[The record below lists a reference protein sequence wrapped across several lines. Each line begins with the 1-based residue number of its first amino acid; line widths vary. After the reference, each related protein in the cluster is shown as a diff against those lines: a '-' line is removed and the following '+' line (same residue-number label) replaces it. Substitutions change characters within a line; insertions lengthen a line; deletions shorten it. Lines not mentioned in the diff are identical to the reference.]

1 MVIGAPERILEMCS
15 DQRGDSDNRPL
26 DPDYWRR
33 QFTDTAARGLRMLVI
48 AERNVDAGQRQ
59 LGFEDMYSGFT
70 LLALVG
76 IIDPP
81 RAEAITAVAECQR
94 AGIRVKMITGD
105 HAETARTIGAQLG
118 IGVGKP
124 AMTGA
129 ELELLD
135 DAELRRLAREIDVFA
150 RTSPAHKL
158 RLVQALQANGEVV
171 AMTGDGVNDAPAL
184 KRADVGVAMGHKGTE
199 AAKEA
204 ADIVL
209 ADDNFATIGKAVGEG
224 RAVYENLKKFILFM
238 LPTNGGEAL
247 VVIAAI
253 LFQLALPLTAVQVL
267 WINMVTSSALSLAL
281 AVEPTEPGLM
291 RRPPRDPGEALL
303 SGLFIW
309 RVVMVSVL
317 MMVGALGLFLW
328 ELERGTPLETA
339 RTMAVN
345 VVVASEMFYLLSSRF
360 LFASVLNR
368 TGLLGNPWV
377 LVSIAACV
385 PLQLLYTYAPPLQH
399 LFGSTALDPAQWLR
413 VIAAGLLVLLGAE
426 LEKWLIR
433 RFALHPQARLH
444 LEATNPTAA
453 A

>member
-1 MVIGAPERILEMCS
+1 DSTDVHIEGDPNYVALRMRAGKAGLERGEEAARSPRTDSIPFESEHRFTASLHHAADGSAAIHVVGAPERILDMCHC
-15 DQRGDSDNRPL
+15 QRGPEGDQPV

-33 QFTDTAARGLRMLVI
+33 MFTDTAAHGLRMLVI
-48 AERNVDAGQRQ
+48 AEKDVDASQSN
-59 LGFEDMYSGFT
+59 LGFDHMHSGFT

-81 RAEAITAVAECQR
+81 RAEAIEAVAECQR

-105 HAETARTIGAQLG
+105 HADTARTIGALLG

-124 AMTGA
+124 AITGA

-135 DAELRRLAREIDVFA
+135 DAELRRLAGEIDIFA

-184 KRADVGVAMGHKGTE
+184 KRADVGVAMGRSGTE

-204 ADIVL
+204 GAVVL
-209 ADDNFATIGKAVGEG
+209 ADDNFATIANAVREG
-224 RAVYENLKKFILFM
+224 RAIYENLKKFILFM

-253 LFQLALPLTAVQVL
+253 LFQLALPLTPAQVL

-281 AVEPTEPGLM
+281 AAEPAERGLM
-291 RRPPRDPGEALL
+291 RRPPRDPREPLL
-303 SGLFIW
+303 SGFFVW

-317 MMVGALGLFLW
+317 MMAGALGLFLY
-328 ELERGTPLETA
+328 EL
-339 RTMAVN
+339 N
-345 VVVASEMFYLLSSRF
+345 
-360 LFASVLNR
+360 
-368 TGLLGNPWV
+368 
-377 LVSIAACV
+377 
-385 PLQLLYTYAPPLQH
+385 
-399 LFGSTALDPAQWLR
+399 
-413 VIAAGLLVLLGAE
+413 
-426 LEKWLIR
+426 
-433 RFALHPQARLH
+433 
-444 LEATNPTAA
+444 
-453 A
+453 